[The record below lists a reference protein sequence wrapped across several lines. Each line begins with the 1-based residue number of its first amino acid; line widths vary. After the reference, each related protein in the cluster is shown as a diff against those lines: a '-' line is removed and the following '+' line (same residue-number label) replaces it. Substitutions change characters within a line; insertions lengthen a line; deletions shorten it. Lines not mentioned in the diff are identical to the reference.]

1 MLQKWRAAVFSESNR
16 AGVQIMLQ
24 PFLLKERKKGEYIA
38 FEMRGRKGSRF
49 EGNLKDPNVWDQ
61 RVENNEWV
69 SKEA

>member
-1 MLQKWRAAVFSESNR
+1 
-16 AGVQIMLQ
+16 MLQ